1 MTTKQMIEFTV
12 IDSEPTGLAS
22 GKVMQADVTVARTRD
37 LGSNDEQF
45 HTKCHLGNILQSGD
59 TVMGYDLSAAVYNEA
74 DHQKVPIH
82 EGYSGFVLGA
92 ILWAFIFNIFKI
104 DV

>member
-1 MTTKQMIEFTV
+1 
-12 IDSEPTGLAS
+12 
-22 GKVMQADVTVARTRD
+22 MQADVTVARTRD

-82 EGYSGFVLGA
+82 ERPSNQLDHFLQVSTFCGL
-92 ILWAFIFNIFKI
+92 
-104 DV
+104 